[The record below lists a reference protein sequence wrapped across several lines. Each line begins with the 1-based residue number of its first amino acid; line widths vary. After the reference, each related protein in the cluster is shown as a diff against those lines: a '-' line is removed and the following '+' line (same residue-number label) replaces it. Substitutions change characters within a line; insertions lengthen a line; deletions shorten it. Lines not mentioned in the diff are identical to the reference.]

1 MKFDRRL
8 VLNFDWFLLF
18 ITILIA
24 TIGVVN
30 IYSATF
36 AVKEPDGMP
45 VYLKQICWILVG
57 IFAMFLS
64 FCVDY
69 RLLERSAYP
78 LFVVAV
84 LLLILVIPFGKSVAG
99 SRRWLQLGVFS
110 LQPSEFLK
118 IALIF
123 ILSKYFNKYH
133 GYSPGAIRGFLVPF
147 LILALPV
154 ILVLLQPDLGTALI
168 IILIFLSL
176 LLFNGIKIK
185 NILIM
190 SSVFLAGLPLFWHCL
205 KNYQKMRILTFI
217 NPDLDPLGSGYHI
230 IQSKIAIG
238 SGAFWGKGFLK
249 GTQSQLLFLPEQHTD
264 FVFSVFAEEWGFVG
278 ALIVVFLYLLVVLWG
293 LRIAAHSREDFC
305 AFLTFGIASM
315 FFWQIFINIGMSVG
329 IIPVVGV
336 PLPLMSY
343 GGSSTISFLLG
354 IGILINIS
362 TRRFLF

>member
-8 VLNFDWFLLF
+8 VSNFDWFLLL
-18 ITILIA
+18 ITIIIA
-24 TIGVVN
+24 TIGIFN

-36 AVKEPDGMP
+36 AGKEPGGMP
-45 VYLKQICWILVG
+45 IYLKQVCWIVVG
-57 IFAMFLS
+57 IFVMFLS

-69 RLLERSAYP
+69 RLLERFAYP
-78 LFVVAV
+78 LFTVAV
-84 LLLILVIPFGKSVAG
+84 LLLILVIPFGKSVSG
-99 SRRWLQLGVFS
+99 SRRWLELGGFS
-110 LQPSEFLK
+110 LQPSEFFK
-118 IALIF
+118 IAIIF
-123 ILSKYFNKYH
+123 ILSKYFSKYP
-133 GYSPGAIRGFLVPF
+133 GYSLGAIRGLFIPF
-147 LILALPV
+147 LMLALPV
-154 ILVLLQPDLGTALI
+154 VLVLLQPDLGTALI

-176 LLFNGIKIK
+176 LLFNGIKMK

-190 SSVFLAGLPLFWHCL
+190 SSVFLAGLPLFWHYL
-205 KNYQKMRILTFI
+205 KSYQKMRILTFV

-249 GTQSQLLFLPEQHTD
+249 GTQSRLLFLPEQHTD
-264 FVFSVFAEEWGFVG
+264 FVFSVFAEEWGFLG
-278 ALIVVFLYLLVVLWG
+278 SLMVVSLYLLVVLWG
-293 LRIAAHSREDFC
+293 FRIASHSREGFC
-305 AFLTFGIASM
+305 AFLTFGIVSM
-315 FFWQIFINIGMSVG
+315 FFWQIFINIGMSLG